1 MDVVFGPVQSWR
13 LGRALCVDVVAS
25 DQKYCTFDCIYCP
38 QGKRTRAVRRRH
50 WLVGTTAVQASLE
63 SVEHEGANLVAFTGA
78 GEPTLA
84 SNLGQVMDMAR
95 SMLGLPVVVLTN
107 SSLMPRDDVKRDL
120 EKADIVVVKLDAHNE
135 ELYEAIN
142 RPFVRYSLSEIVHA
156 LREFRRGF
164 TGKLIVQMTV
174 VEENKP
180 YVHRMASIAGD
191 LLPDELQVSLRVPW
205 WVACSASTEVERI
218 CSSFAGI
225 TATGLSADGP
235 SWEQIVDAGELHRS
249 GRCNA
254 EVMLMAVMQHVE
266 RIDSSQEHKA
276 RRRIK
281 P

>member
-1 MDVVFGPVQSWR
+1 MNAVFGPVQSWR
-13 LGRALCVDVVAS
+13 LGRALCVDMVAS
-25 DQKYCTFDCIYCP
+25 DHKYCSFDCIYCP
-38 QGKRTRAVRRRH
+38 QGKRTRAVARRR
-50 WLVGTTAVQASLE
+50 WIVGTTAVQALLE
-63 SVEHEGANLVAFTGA
+63 SMKPIDADYVAFAGA

-84 SNLGQVMDMAR
+84 SNLSEAIDLAR
-95 SMLGLPVVVLTN
+95 YVVNLPVVVLTN
-107 SSLMPRDDVKRDL
+107 SSLVPRDDVKRDL

-205 WVACSASTEVERI
+205 WIARSASSEVERI
-218 CSSFAGI
+218 CSSFAGL
-225 TATGLSADGP
+225 TVTGLHTCGP
-235 SWEQIVDAGELHRS
+235 SWEQVVDAGEVQRS

-254 EVMLMAVMQHVE
+254 QVMLTAIV
-266 RIDSSQEHKA
+266 A
-276 RRRIK
+276 A
-281 P
+281 